1 MAIDYTDLTS
11 IADTLKY
18 VYGDG
23 IRNQFSE
30 EAILYNLLPKS
41 DKKPGGLGY
50 QFGISYADPQGVGAR
65 VESGILPDPLVGK
78 FDKALV
84 QPKYVYGALR
94 LTGPALEAGKGN
106 VAAFVDSQTAN
117 VEGLYRSI
125 VWDMN
130 RQAWGD
136 GFGKLGVLS
145 AASDTLS
152 TSATWTATFSNDLG
166 VRWFRPGRVV
176 DFYASNGAIDQSSV
190 ASRVSSVNVSTKVVT
205 FEANDGTYKT
215 NHPLVAARS
224 YTIVAEAVPSAATCV
239 AVGARGA
246 SFATSDTPIEMT
258 GLAGIFDDGT
268 LLASFQDITV
278 SSNPMWKANILSNSD
293 VERELSLD
301 LLIQAVDQARIT
313 SGVKPNVMYLGL
325 NQRRKYANLLL
336 GDVRFQPGKLQ
347 GGFETLSFA
356 ADGTIDMVIDPIA
369 PPNQIFITTKDAIQ
383 KFELKPLGW
392 LDYDQAMHMRSGY
405 DEWDMLLALYTNLG
419 VEKRNVC
426 TLLDDLAE

>member
-11 IADTLKY
+11 IQDTLKY

-50 QFGISYADPQGVGAR
+50 QFGISYADPQGVGSR
-65 VESGILPDPLVGK
+65 IESGIMPDPLVGK

-84 QPKYVYGALR
+84 LPKYTYGALR

-106 VAAFVDSQTAN
+106 VGAFVDAQTAN

-125 VWDMN
+125 VWNMN
-130 RQAWGD
+130 RAAWGD
-136 GFGKLGVLS
+136 GFGKLGTLS
-145 AASDTLS
+145 ATSDTLS
-152 TSATWTATFSNDLG
+152 VGATWTATFNNDLG
-166 VRWFRPGRVV
+166 VRWFRPGQII
-176 DFYASNGAIDQSSV
+176 DFYEGANIDQSSV
-190 ASRVSSVNVSTKVVT
+190 ASRVSSINAITKVVT
-205 FEANDGTYKT
+205 FEANDGTYKA
-215 NHPLVAARS
+215 NHPLVAARG
-224 YTIVAEAVPSAATCV
+224 YTIVAATVASAAVAVP
-239 AVGARGA
+239 VGARGA

-258 GLAGIFDDGT
+258 GFAGIFDDGT

-278 SSNPMWKANILSNSD
+278 ATNPMWKANILSNSS

-313 SGVKPNVMYLGL
+313 SGVKPTVMYLGL
-325 NQRRKYANLLL
+325 AQRRKYANLLL
-336 GDVRFQPGKLQ
+336 GDVRYQPGVLK
-347 GGFETLSFA
+347 GGFETLSFS
-356 ADGTIDMVIDPIA
+356 ADGTIDMIIDPIA

-405 DEWDMLLALYTNLG
+405 DEWDMILAIYANLG

-426 TLLDDLAE
+426 TLLSDLAE